1 MAIAAIT
8 GLAAEARIARRHG
21 LDAVATGG
29 IEAQVLEAAGR
40 LIAEGADALL
50 SFGIAG
56 ALAPDLVP
64 GSLLLPRAVIAEDG
78 SRLAVDEARRA
89 RAEATLAAS
98 GLRAASGDVL
108 GASAPAASSARKEA
122 LHAATGAIAID
133 LESHLVA
140 RAASRAGKPFL
151 VLRAI
156 ADPASRA
163 LPEAALIG
171 LDASGRPALNRVLLS
186 VLRNP
191 RQIPA
196 LLRLAGDTRRALLAL
211 GSALAARPL

>member
-1 MAIAAIT
+1 MTVAAIT
-8 GLAAEARIARRHG
+8 GLAAEARIAQRFG

-29 IEAQVLEAAGR
+29 IEAQILAAADR
-40 LIAEGADALL
+40 LIAQGAEALL

-78 SRLAVDEARRA
+78 SRLAVDAARRA
-89 RAEATLAAS
+89 RAAAVLTAS

-108 GASAPAASSARKEA
+108 GAHEAAESPARKDA

-140 RAASRAGKPFL
+140 RAASRAGTPFL

-171 LDASGRPALNRVLLS
+171 LDADGKPALGRVLMS
-186 VLRNP
+186 VMRSP

-196 LLRLAGDTRRALLAL
+196 LLRLAGDTRSALLAL

>member
-1 MAIAAIT
+1 MAVAAIT

-64 GSLLLPRAVIAEDG
+64 GSLLLPLAVIAEDG
-78 SRLAVDEARRA
+78 SRVAVDEARRA
-89 RAEATLAAS
+89 RAEAALAAS
-98 GLRAASGDVL
+98 GLRAVSGDVL
-108 GASAPAASSARKEA
+108 GARDPAASPARKEA

-133 LESHLVA
+133 LESQLVA
-140 RAASRAGKPFL
+140 RVASRAGKPFL

-171 LDASGRPALNRVLLS
+171 LNASGKPALNRVLVS

>member
-1 MAIAAIT
+1 MSVAAIT
-8 GLAAEARIARRHG
+8 GLAAEARIAQRYG
-21 LDAVATGG
+21 LHAVATGG
-29 IEAQVLEAAGR
+29 IEAQVLAAAER
-40 LIAEGADALL
+40 LIAEGAEALL

-64 GSLLLPRAVIAEDG
+64 GSLVLPRAVIAEDG
-78 SRLAVDEARRA
+78 SRRAVDEGRRA
-89 RAEATLAAS
+89 RAEAALAAA
-98 GLRAASGDVL
+98 GLRVAAGDVL
-108 GASAPAASSARKEA
+108 GAQEPAASPARKNA
-122 LHAATGAIAID
+122 LYEATGAIAID

-140 RAASRAGKPFL
+140 RAASRAGAPFL

-171 LDASGRPALNRVLLS
+171 LDAGGKPALGRILLS
-186 VLRNP
+186 VMRSPL
-191 RQIPA
+191 QIPA
-196 LLRLAGDTRRALLAL
+196 LSRLAGDTRRALLAL

>member
-29 IEAQVLEAAGR
+29 IEAQVLEAAER

-89 RAEATLAAS
+89 RAEAALVAA
-98 GLRAASGDVL
+98 GLGAVSGDVL